1 MLRKVRLYGSLAK
14 FVGSRVLEADVSTA
28 AEAVRFLVA
37 NFEGLEQHMADKHYK
52 VITHTSLTA
61 DELHDI
67 TNVDVIQIVPV
78 VAGAGGPVARILTGI
93 ALIAISFFVPFA
105 APLLLGLGASLV
117 LGGVAQLLTP
127 VPKIGQGE
135 DSVTDTKR
143 SYNFSGIQQTSR
155 AGTPVPLIYGKT
167 LVGSVVIS
175 AGISDDVQVADS
187 ASPIAVPFLSYNG
200 TGNTGTDPIGQG
212 TKIKPAAPC
221 PGSSSAVS
229 SWYVN
234 GALAAVINVTGS
246 SVTYVNES
254 LVNQPGTPQL
264 FLSGASGDPGSLI
277 LFGNEGDEILNIIE
291 CLDGTKSRSVAMLG
305 PETLG
310 AVTYESEFGV
320 SCVQEFPV
328 TAIGSSGTYTITSYG
343 EPCWTEV
350 YDPITYTRT
359 TYRRNSSGSIEP
371 AYVLQPPGP
380 PPMVYQAVLF
390 DGGDRANYCRYDSAV
405 GGVEDQPWTATPLVK
420 LKNAKLNGVVIIDYT
435 TV

>member
-187 ASPIAVPFLSYNG
+187 AAPIAVPFLSYNG
-200 TGNTGTDPIGQG
+200 TSNTGTDPIGQG

-246 SVTYVNES
+246 SVTYVNDS
-254 LVNQPGTPQL
+254 LINQPGTPQL

-310 AVTYESEFGV
+310 AVSYETCFSL
-320 SCVQEFPV
+320 SCFYPL
-328 TAIGSSGTYTITSYG
+328 GSVGGEQCFTSYG
-343 EPCWTEV
+343 EPMWVGE
-350 YDPITYTRT
+350 YDAVSQTRSM
-359 TYRRNSSGSIEP
+359 YIRNSSGAIET
-371 AYVLQPPGP
+371 AYTLQPPLGP
-380 PPMVYQAVLF
+380 PPSYTMP
-390 DGGDRANYCRYDSAV
+390 NYCTFN
-405 GGVEDQPWTATPLVK
+405 GGTGGTPNEPWTVTPIVT
-420 LKNAKLNGVVIIDYT
+420 LKNAKLNGVVVIDYT
-435 TV
+435 AV